1 MVVRLRVKWIR
12 FVVFT
17 TNIYNSSWQFK
28 VLFLWFWHIIVWF
41 VSIGTELYLR
51 YNPQQFRDRP
61 KCYKRL
67 SSGNPFIHETVAM
80 ISFVTHAKSHMNDKE
95 HKLQK
100 YLSRFNKYT
109 ILGYLSCGV
118 FHFFCSW
125 YRMNVTFQQI
135 RADGYKSSSKL

>member
-1 MVVRLRVKWIR
+1 MRVMCGVWQCAYVLSG
-12 FVVFT
+12 FVL
-17 TNIYNSSWQFK
+17 
-28 VLFLWFWHIIVWF
+28 LFLRQTFTIVHGNLKFCFYDFGILFVWF

-118 FHFFCSW
+118 FHFFCS
-125 YRMNVTFQQI
+125 
-135 RADGYKSSSKL
+135 